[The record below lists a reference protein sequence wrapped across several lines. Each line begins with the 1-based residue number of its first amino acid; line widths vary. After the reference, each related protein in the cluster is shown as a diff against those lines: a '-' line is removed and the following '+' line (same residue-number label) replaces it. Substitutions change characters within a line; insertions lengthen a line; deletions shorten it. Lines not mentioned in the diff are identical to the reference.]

1 MTDDATTDPTPEAPD
16 SPGPSGEGNPGAD
29 PATPAGEAALGAET
43 APEHHPE
50 GLHDVSEATIDS
62 DAADVDG
69 PPSLTPEEIA
79 QVVTERDE
87 LTDQMLRARADFD
100 NLNKRRQREV
110 AEARDRGAA
119 SLVERLLDVLDNF
132 GFALQAAAVSED
144 TQLAKGVELV
154 HGQLLQALAD
164 AGLEEVP
171 GTGAD
176 FDPAHHE
183 ALMHEED
190 GEERDHPEV
199 VEVLR
204 TGYRFKG
211 QLLRAA
217 WVKVVG

>member
-16 SPGPSGEGNPGAD
+16 APGSSGGEDTAGAD
-29 PATPAGEAALGAET
+29 PTTSGEAALGAET

-50 GLHDVSEATIDS
+50 GLHDVSEATLDS
-62 DAADVDG
+62 DAADVDA
-69 PPSLTPEEIA
+69 PPELTPEEIA

-119 SLVERLLDVLDNF
+119 ALAERLLDVLDNF
-132 GFALQAAAVSED
+132 GFALEAAAVSED

-154 HGQLLQALAD
+154 HGQLVQALSE

-171 GTGAD
+171 GVGAE

-204 TGYRFKG
+204 TGYRFKN

-217 WVKVVG
+217 SVKVVG